1 MTMISG
7 ERILSL
13 SATEIT
19 MMMMQMIPLMM
30 MILFVPNRIISWIMS
45 NEGEGCNLQSSLE
58 NHQCF
63 HFEVHLRA

>member
-58 NHQCF
+58 NYQCF